1 MKIYFAGSITGGRDD
16 KDLYSEIIKKL
27 GSFGKVLTEHVGD
40 KNLSSHGE
48 VGLSGKE
55 IHSRDVQWLTDSDVV
70 IAEVTTTSLGVG
82 YELGIAE
89 SLQKKILCLHREQEG
104 KRLSAMIAGNP
115 KFIVRSYKDIG
126 ELDEIFVRFFAG
138 ELD

>member
-1 MKIYFAGSITGGRDD
+1 M
-16 KDLYSEIIKKL
+16 
-27 GSFGKVLTEHVGD
+27 
-40 KNLSSHGE
+40 
-48 VGLSGKE
+48 SGKE

-89 SLQKKILCLHREQEG
+89 SLQKKILCLHREPEG